1 MQLPFVQAPASPTT
15 RRLGTAASGI
25 LEMPVYG
32 GFTVGESATM
42 SDLLA
47 QEQSAFV
54 AGARIA
60 DAIAKAE
67 GISISEAF
75 SIIES
80 AISGKVLE
88 DKAEEIRTR
97 HAEEI
102 RETSRIYS
110 TAGQKNMEYTV
121 TALVRHRC
129 GLSDWSVE
137 DTQGMHRALFNAIWE
152 LAQDETEAENN
163 PSTPPSDEELG
174 KPQPER
180 GSAPKPTG
188 KKFSGI

>member
-1 MQLPFVQAPASPTT
+1 MQLPFVQAPATPTV

-42 SDLLA
+42 SELLA

-75 SIIES
+75 SIIEN
-80 AISGKVLE
+80 AIGGKVLE
-88 DKAEEIRTR
+88 EKAEAIRTR

-102 RETSRIYS
+102 RETARIYS
-110 TAGQKNMEYTV
+110 SAGQKNMEYTV

-129 GLSDWSVE
+129 GLNDWSVE
-137 DTQGMHRALFNAIWE
+137 DTQGMHRALFHAIWE

-174 KPQPER
+174 KLQPER

-188 KKFSGI
+188 RKSSGI